1 MFTKRKARITLTIAT
16 LSAPAMSIAS
26 QVGARL
32 GGIDTRPLYSTS
44 PKAQPI
50 PVTASMLS
58 RIAPKT
64 LRWLSTAIIRKHTA
78 ASRAVGSPN
87 EPMVSRVAGLS
98 TTMPAVFRPISPRNR
113 PTPAPMAKRRLMG
126 MLLSNHSRM
135 RDRLM
140 IMNNT
145 PEMNTAPRAICQL

>member
-1 MFTKRKARITLTIAT
+1 M
-16 LSAPAMSIAS
+16 
-26 QVGARL
+26 
-32 GGIDTRPLYSTS
+32 
-44 PKAQPI
+44 
-50 PVTASMLS
+50 
-58 RIAPKT
+58 
-64 LRWLSTAIIRKHTA
+64 RWLSTAIIRKHTA
-78 ASRAVGSPN
+78 ASSAVGSPN

-140 IMNNT
+140 IMNST